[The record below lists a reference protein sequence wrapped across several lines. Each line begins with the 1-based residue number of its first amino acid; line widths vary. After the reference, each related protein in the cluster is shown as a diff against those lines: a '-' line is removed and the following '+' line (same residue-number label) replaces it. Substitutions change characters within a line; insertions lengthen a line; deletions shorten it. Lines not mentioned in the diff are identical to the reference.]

1 MATHS
6 SISPGKSHGQKSLEG
21 YSPWVAKESDTTEQL
36 NNNSNNKSQNKPP
49 TIFNEITKK
58 GNIQIICHLIQIQH
72 ACKEATRYNMKS
84 VAKSINK
91 KQTQVAQMLEL
102 VDKDVETAITDI
114 LHMFKSMMRK

>member
-49 TIFNEITKK
+49 IIFNEITKK
-58 GNIQIICHLIQIQH
+58 GNIQIICHLIQI
-72 ACKEATRYNMKS
+72 
-84 VAKSINK
+84 
-91 KQTQVAQMLEL
+91 
-102 VDKDVETAITDI
+102 
-114 LHMFKSMMRK
+114 